1 MREKVHK
8 LIISYKSVEKY
19 DLKMKKSVLSVMAAD
34 SGSRHL
40 AVMPAA
46 AFMVRSTSFI

>member
-1 MREKVHK
+1 
-8 LIISYKSVEKY
+8 
-19 DLKMKKSVLSVMAAD
+19 MKKSVSTVLSAD

-46 AFMVRSTSFI
+46 ALMAWGSDRFSPFESVCELLKLT